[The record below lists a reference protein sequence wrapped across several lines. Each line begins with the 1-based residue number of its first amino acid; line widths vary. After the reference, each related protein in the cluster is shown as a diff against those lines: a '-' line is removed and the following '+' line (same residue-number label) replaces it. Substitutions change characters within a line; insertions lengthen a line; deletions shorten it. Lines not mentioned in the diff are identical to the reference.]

1 LYVRISEPERAN
13 QLMDSLKS
21 TAREYAETDS
31 LDSYRGI
38 VDEMSS
44 MRRRLIDGFSR
55 LMSLVKT
62 LRSKMRVDPR

>member
-21 TAREYAETDS
+21 AAREDAETDS

-38 VDEMSS
+38 VDKMSS
-44 MRRRLIDGFSR
+44 KRRRLIDGFPR
-55 LMSLVKT
+55 LLK
-62 LRSKMRVDPR
+62 